1 MKLFIKN
8 LISAALL
15 ALCTMPVMAQING
28 TGYYR
33 FRNAQNTSDYMSLA
47 NDRFNFSIV
56 ITAGGGAGQVTGNG
70 LPSALDCAGKYL
82 QNDIHLVD
90 DADCITP
97 AAIVYAQ
104 KRYPSNDQDYDY
116 NLIGQGTSL
125 LTLMSG
131 THPTGYSFL
140 TINIVFQNRYT
151 TIKKVSGSG
160 ANSLYTAQI
169 ELKGTANIIGDKSLG
184 IRYFVDNDG
193 TFAIN
198 QSSSEANAKWYIE
211 PLDHFNVLPEVE
223 FNGKYYTT
231 LKVPFACQLSGQ
243 VEKAYVITA
252 TSAGI
257 VEYSE
262 IATLGGT
269 IPAGTPVILECGS
282 PDAAECQLIPVG
294 EPIFTAPNTAS
305 TIGAPGAD
313 ETSSY
318 SGTNLLKGTY
328 YCNTDGD
335 IPYDNYNKE
344 TGAVTTQYHNGNHF
358 TSTNSPIKYVLGIT
372 ESGKLGF
379 VKATGTAMPANKAW
393 LETAGEFPWEVPADV
408 LRGDVND
415 DNEVSIKDVSALI
428 DYLLSNDATG
438 INLANADMNEDE
450 EVSIK
455 DVSAL
460 IDYLLNSAE

>member
-1 MKLFIKN
+1 MKKFIKN
-8 LISAALL
+8 LISVALL
-15 ALCTMPVMAQING
+15 ALCIMPVMAQING

-97 AAIVYAQ
+97 AAVVYAQ

-131 THPTGYSFL
+131 THPTGYSFI

-198 QSSSEANAKWYIE
+198 QSSSEPNAKWYIE

-231 LKVPFACQLSGQ
+231 LKVPFACQLSRQ

-262 IATLGGT
+262 IAALGGT

-313 ETSSY
+313 ENSSY
-318 SGTNLLKGTY
+318 TGTNLLKGTY

-335 IPYDNYNKE
+335 IPYDNYNKD
-344 TGAVTTQYHNGNHF
+344 TGGVTTQYHNGNHYTT
-358 TSTNSPIKYVLGIT
+358 TSSPVKYVLGIT

-393 LETAGEFPWEVPADV
+393 LETAGEFPWEPAATSIP
-408 LRGDVND
+408 GDVND
-415 DNEVSIKDVSALI
+415 DGGVDIKDVSSLI
-428 DYLLSNDATG
+428 DYLLSSDATG
-438 INLANADMNEDE
+438 INLANADANEDS

-455 DVSAL
+455 DISTI
-460 IDYLLNSAE
+460 IDMLLSNTQ